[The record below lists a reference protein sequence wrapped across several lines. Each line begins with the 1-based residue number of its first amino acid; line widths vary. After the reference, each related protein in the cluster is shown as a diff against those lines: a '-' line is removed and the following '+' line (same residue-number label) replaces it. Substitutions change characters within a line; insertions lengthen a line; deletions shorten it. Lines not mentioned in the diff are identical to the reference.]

1 MGRVLPY
8 GFGGS
13 IADCPRDSHTKSE
26 IWMAMDIGRSSLI
39 NETEKNQRISGDFC
53 WKIICS
59 HGNRRWRRSV
69 LPQAGGAPCPT
80 FTRQGEQWH
89 GDNGY
94 FTCDRGW
101 LMSWPQWISTLVQ
114 SLPIRHH
121 SLGLTGSQMR
131 EQEDNGEKMESE
143 ANFMELKEKIYS
155 RVFYAVSRWMSIYVL
170 KTLIGDQRE
179 PLRAARDDFENSHK

>member
-1 MGRVLPY
+1 MDLADPLLTVPETHTPRV
-8 GFGGS
+8 GS
-13 IADCPRDSHTKSE
+13 GWQWILEDHL
-26 IWMAMDIGRSSLI
+26 SSMK
-39 NETEKNQRISGDFC
+39 TEKNQRISGDFC

-94 FTCDRGW
+94 STCDRRW

-114 SLPIRHH
+114 SLPFRHH
-121 SLGLTGSQMR
+121 SLGWTGSQMR
-131 EQEDNGEKMESE
+131 EQEDNGKNGIWSKLYGIKRKDLFKSFLRSIKMDV
-143 ANFMELKEKIYS
+143 NLCTKDVDRRPK
-155 RVFYAVSRWMSIYVL
+155 R
-170 KTLIGDQRE
+170 T
-179 PLRAARDDFENSHK
+179 FEGGQKRFW